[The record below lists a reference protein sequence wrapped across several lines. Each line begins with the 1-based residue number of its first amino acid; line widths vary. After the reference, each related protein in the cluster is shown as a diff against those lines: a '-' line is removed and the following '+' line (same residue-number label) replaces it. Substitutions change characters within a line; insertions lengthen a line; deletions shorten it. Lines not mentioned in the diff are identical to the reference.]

1 MQKVVVKF
9 RVPVAVM
16 ENGKPVVK
24 FDESEQTHLTAST
37 KSTNNLIDDM
47 KREGIVAS
55 DVIVK
60 DFFLNKE
67 ETRNAITDLVTRI
80 SPEHELDESIV
91 KHIMKALD
99 GACVFKKPPVV
110 RNK

>member
-9 RVPVAVM
+9 RAPVAVM

-24 FDESEQTHLTAST
+24 FDESKQVHLTAST
-37 KSTNNLIDDM
+37 KSTNNLLDDM
-47 KREGIVAS
+47 KREGLIAS
-55 DVIVK
+55 DVLVK
-60 DFFLNKE
+60 DFFLDKD
-67 ETRNAITDLVTRI
+67 ETRNTIVELVARI
-80 SPEHELDESIV
+80 SPEHELDESII

-110 RNK
+110 RKK

>member
-9 RVPVAVM
+9 RAPVAVM

-47 KREGIVAS
+47 KREGLVAS

-60 DFFLNKE
+60 DFFLDKD
-67 ETRNAITDLVTRI
+67 ETRKAVTELVTKI
-80 SPEHELDESIV
+80 SPEHELDGVIV
-91 KHIMKALD
+91 NHIMKALD
-99 GACVFKKPPVV
+99 GACVFKKPPIV
-110 RNK
+110 RKK

>member
-9 RVPVAVM
+9 RAPVAVM

-37 KSTNNLIDDM
+37 KSTNNLLDDM
-47 KREGIVAS
+47 KREGLVAS

-67 ETRNAITDLVTRI
+67 ETRKAVAELVGKI
-80 SPEHELDESIV
+80 SPEHELDESII

-99 GACVFKKPPVV
+99 GACVFKKPPIV
-110 RNK
+110 RKK

>member
-9 RVPVAVM
+9 RAPVAVM

-47 KREGIVAS
+47 KREGLVAS

-60 DFFLNKE
+60 DFFLDKD
-67 ETRNAITDLVTRI
+67 ETRKTITELVSRI
-80 SPEHELDESIV
+80 SPERELDEKIIV
-91 KHIMKALD
+91 HIMKALD
-99 GACVFKKPPVV
+99 GACVFKKPPIV
-110 RNK
+110 RKK

>member
-9 RVPVAVM
+9 RAPVAVM
-16 ENGKPVVK
+16 EDGKPVIK
-24 FDESEQTHLTAST
+24 FNESEQTHLTAST

-60 DFFLNKE
+60 DFFIDKD
-67 ETRNAITDLVTRI
+67 ETRKTVTELVARI

-99 GACVFKKPPVV
+99 GACVFKKPPIV
-110 RNK
+110 RKK